1 MSLIKGLTLKTN
13 AAYLPWKILSITL
26 IGGMLASVIVSG
38 YFMYVNIYR
47 TLDDANTI
55 VVLNANEQLD
65 TINRKAY
72 DKAQELVRTKNE
84 SIIIPKQLRQI
95 FIKISTSTP

>member
-13 AAYLPWKILSITL
+13 AAYLSWKILSITL